1 MQYKTYRKLNVT
13 LLKHNLQIVTICYYP
28 IEKYHFSGLGETGN
42 RKHKENVFPKFLIPG
57 LDRDVQRPSNRHSKL
72 QMGKR
77 RPTWYQHCVRKC
89 LLCIHLFFKFYTAW
103 NIENWTMKRFISKC
117 YFLFFDSLDLGRQ
130 AIRTTML
137 RRNIVLN
144 SWMQNWMMFPVH
156 RQSITSAKRKN
167 VKKKIL

>member
-13 LLKHNLQIVTICYYP
+13 LLKNNLQIVTTCYYP

-77 RPTWYQHCVRKC
+77 RPT
-89 LLCIHLFFKFYTAW
+89 
-103 NIENWTMKRFISKC
+103 
-117 YFLFFDSLDLGRQ
+117 
-130 AIRTTML
+130 
-137 RRNIVLN
+137 
-144 SWMQNWMMFPVH
+144 
-156 RQSITSAKRKN
+156 
-167 VKKKIL
+167 